1 MNMRSGRGSGKPG
14 CLFVLLIVAAI
25 VFLCIK
31 IIPVYI
37 AKINFEDD
45 LKGITSKAGVYAWSE
60 RMIVREINT
69 AAEAYGFETSG
80 EDIEIN
86 RRNKFQQA
94 PRIVILVRY
103 RKSIEFPGYTHLFRF
118 ESTSTGLIGR
128 L

>member
-1 MNMRSGRGSGKPG
+1 MNIRSEKGSGNIG
-14 CLFVLLIVAAI
+14 CLFVLLIVAAVI
-25 VFLCIK
+25 FLCIK
-31 IIPVYI
+31 IIPVYV

-45 LKGITSKAGVYAWSE
+45 LESITSKAGVYAWSE
-60 RMIVREINT
+60 RMIIREITT
-69 AAEAYGFETSG
+69 AAEAYGFETS
-80 EDIEIN
+80 ENDIEIN

-103 RKSIEFPGYTHLFRF
+103 RKSIEFPGYTHFFKF